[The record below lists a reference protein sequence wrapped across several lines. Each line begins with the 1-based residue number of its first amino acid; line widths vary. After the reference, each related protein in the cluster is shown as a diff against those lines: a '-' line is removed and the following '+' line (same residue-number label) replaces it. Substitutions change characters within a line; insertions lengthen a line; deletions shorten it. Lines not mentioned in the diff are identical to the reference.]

1 MRKNW
6 LNNYLAYTSDQESPE
21 MFHLWTGLSVLAG
34 CLGRN
39 LWIDRGYDLLY
50 PNMFVIL
57 VAPSGRCRKGGA
69 IKIGAKFLNWVGA
82 KMIMEK
88 ITPQALSQYMAAM
101 IEIIDKQPR
110 GESKAFIFAPE
121 LAVFLGKEASQNGLL
136 ALLTT
141 LWDCPKLY
149 EYRTKTAGT
158 DILANVCLNI
168 LGASTPEWLV
178 QGIPADAIGGGFTSR
193 IMFVAQTETPRHTLK
208 PKFSKEIEAWLIERL
223 AEIMKLKG
231 ELEMSKGGEEFFQLW
246 YSEREP
252 PSDDRFLSFFEREH
266 EHILKVAILLA
277 ASHGDLFHS
286 NVISRECLQEAIILV
301 DRLKSYMGLAY
312 AGIGEHPSA
321 RGYDKIIEQIKRA
334 GGEAEHSWLLR
345 KNYYQFDKDGFKK
358 VIELLEDTNRIKRRI
373 TRTGK
378 TIYALMREE
387 K

>member
-1 MRKNW
+1 MRHNW
-6 LNNYLAYTSDQESPE
+6 LNNYLKYTEQHEAPE
-21 MFHLWTGLSVLAG
+21 MFHLWTGISVLSGAV
-34 CLGRN
+34 GRN
-39 LWIDRGYDLLY
+39 LWIDRGYDNLC

-57 VAPSGRCRKGGA
+57 VAPSGRCRKGAA
-69 IKIGAKFLNWVGA
+69 IKVGLKFMDLVGI
-82 KMIMEK
+82 KLIREK
-88 ITPQALSQYMAAM
+88 ITPQALSQYMAAL
-101 IEIIDKQPR
+101 IEIIDKHPR

-141 LWDCPKLY
+141 LWDCPRIY
-149 EYRTKTAGT
+149 EYRTKTAGV

-193 IMFVAQTETPRHTLK
+193 IMFVAQTDTPRHCLK
-208 PKFSKEIEAWLIERL
+208 PNFSKELENWLATRL
-223 AEIMKLKG
+223 VEIMGLKG
-231 ELEMSKGGEEFFQLW
+231 EVMMSKGGEEFFDML
-246 YSEREP
+246 YNEREP

-266 EHILKVAILLA
+266 DHIIKLAILLA
-277 ASHGDLFHS
+277 ASHGDLFQS
-286 NVISRECLQEAIILV
+286 NVISRECLQEAIMLV
-301 DRLKSYMGLAY
+301 DRLKSYMSLAY

-321 RGYDKIIEQIKRA
+321 RGYDKILEQIKRA

-345 KNYYQFDKDGFKK
+345 KNYYQFDKEGFKK